1 MENINQHI
9 QDFLEYYYLF
19 DHDPEYAVLLKGKWG
34 TGKTWFIK
42 KTLQNLTDKGGKH
55 LYVSLYGVS
64 SYDEIESEFFKQL
77 HPLLSSKSMALTGK
91 IAKGLLKTTL
101 KIDLDNDGKS
111 DGSVSVQT
119 PNINLP
125 EYLTNTSDFVLIFDD
140 LERASMS
147 LENILGYIN
156 HFVEHQG
163 YKVVII
169 ANEDEILSH
178 QKDKEE
184 TELTYRRI
192 KEKLVGKTFEISPD
206 LNNALENFISGINCV
221 SIRNLYAGHINLIA
235 EYYELSLY
243 RNLRHLK
250 QALWDFERLAHY
262 LSGEAKEKKG
272 LLEHL
277 LKIFLILSFEIKSG
291 NILPEDI
298 KLFQSGFYSSLA
310 KNDSSDKEETT
321 YQKISKK
328 YKNISIYDLLLE
340 DSIWI
345 DIFDKGKISKDSI
358 QESLD
363 KSDYFKSDNTPDWV
377 RLWHGM
383 DLNDDEFIQYLDS
396 VVSDFESMIFEEI
409 GVIKH
414 ITGIFIWLSEIKLYD
429 KTKKEI
435 LDAAKDYV
443 DHLKEKGILLKKEKG
458 FQGFRENES
467 WGGLGFHHSDSR
479 EFKDFCKYIESKEEE
494 ATIESYPEIGN
505 DLLKLIN
512 DDPKLF
518 YRKVTLSNHEEN
530 LYYEIPI
537 FQYIDPVKFVDAFI
551 GADPESK
558 RTVCYAFSERYK
570 FDSFNKSLNAE
581 LSWLKD
587 VTKLLDEKMYTLNGK
602 ISGYQLKAI
611 IETYFKQAIDA
622 LSNNE
627 ANKAN

>member
-1 MENINQHI
+1 MGNINKHI
-9 QDFLEYYYLF
+9 QDYLEYYYLF
-19 DHDPEYAVLLKGKWG
+19 DQEPEYAVLLKGKWG

-55 LYVSLYGVS
+55 LYISLYGIS

-101 KIDLDNDGKS
+101 KIDFDDDGKS
-111 DGSVSVQT
+111 DGSISVQT

-140 LERASMS
+140 LERASIS

-169 ANEDEILSH
+169 ANEEEILSQQQH
-178 QKDKEE
+178 KEK

-192 KEKLVGKTFEISPD
+192 KEKLIGKTFEVSPD
-206 LNNALENFISGINCV
+206 LFDALDNFISGISCE
-221 SIRNLYAGHINLIA
+221 SIRDLYTSNINLVA

-250 QALWDFERLAHY
+250 QALWEFERLADY
-262 LSGEAKEKKG
+262 LTEEAKEKNG

-277 LKIFLILSFEIKSG
+277 LKTFLILSFEIKSG

-298 KLFQSGFYSSLA
+298 KLLRSGFYSGLL
-310 KNDSSDKEETT
+310 KKDSSDKEETK

-328 YKNISIYDLLLE
+328 YKNISIYELLLE
-340 DSIWI
+340 DSIWV
-345 DIFDKGKISKDSI
+345 DIFDKGKISKDAI

-377 RLWHGM
+377 RLWHAM
-383 DLNDDEFIQYLDS
+383 DLNDDEFIQYLNS
-396 VVSDFESMIFEEI
+396 VTSDFESMKFEEI
-409 GVIKH
+409 GIVKH
-414 ITGIFIWLSEIKLYD
+414 ITGVLLWLSEIKLYN

-435 LDAAKDYV
+435 LDTAKTYI
-443 DHLKEKGILLKKEKG
+443 DHLKKKGILSNTKKG
-458 FQGFRENES
+458 FHRFRENES
-467 WGGLGFHHSDSR
+467 WGGLCFHCSDSE
-479 EFKDFCKYIESKEEE
+479 EFKYFCKYIESKEDE
-494 ATIESYPEIGN
+494 ATIESYPELGN
-505 DLLKLIN
+505 DLLKLIG
-512 DDPKLF
+512 DDPQLF
-518 YRKVTLSNHEEN
+518 YRKVTHCNHEDN
-530 LYYEIPI
+530 LYYETPI
-537 FQYIDPVKFVDAFI
+537 FHYIEPVKFVDAFFN
-551 GADPESK
+551 ADPESK

-570 FDSFNKSLNAE
+570 FNSFNESLKEE
-581 LSWLKD
+581 LSWLFD
-587 VTKLLDEKMYTLNGK
+587 VTKLLEEKVDTLNGK
-602 ISGYQLKAI
+602 ISGYQLKSMI
-611 IETYFKQAIDA
+611 DTYFKQAINT
-622 LSNNE
+622 LNNYE
-627 ANKAN
+627 ANK